1 MKTLYL
7 MRHAKSSWDDPGLRD
22 VQRPLNKRGH
32 RDAPVMGRQL
42 KSQGILPQLIIT
54 SPALRAETT
63 ARYVAREIDYPLS
76 KIITDKRVYEA
87 DEDDIWQVIR
97 EISETVDHLLLVG
110 HNPGLTDLANTL
122 STEPIDNIVTAAVYS
137 LQFDCAKWKEIEK
150 RKARFH
156 FYIYPKMFY

>member
-76 KIITDKRVYEA
+76 KIIIDKRVYEA